1 MMDSDDSTAISL
13 GDLPNPLT
21 VVVEFQRG
29 EIFRRVC
36 GLDMALPCRT
46 P

>member
-1 MMDSDDSTAISL
+1 MMDSVDSTAISL

-29 EIFRRVC
+29 ETLSRVC
-36 GLDMALPCRT
+36 GLDMAPSR
-46 P
+46 